1 MYATPEAGDGWITR
15 IAKTDEAG
23 FIVEAQFTISPSFR
37 ALVKGRESDLV
48 FAARSRLARIG
59 IDIYPLEAPAF
70 NAEHCT
76 IRLNVVSAIRSFGIT
91 EHLQQIVIPGLRV
104 GRLVFSPQ
112 DTRLRSTQIHQLIQN
127 NAIQV
132 PAGFSIDSN
141 GYLILRPQRQIFR
154 FRKPLTLEQIIAIS
168 THADG
173 KDLLNRL
180 QIRESVD
187 HIELPPHDGLVTACS
202 MFLHRHYVV
211 LRNLDDALGFHL
223 QATVLD
229 PISTRGTNVYLEFVN
244 RSDQLII
251 NPSVAASVHDAVAL
265 TPSRHYWHGLG
276 VPPRAPAA
284 APTQTESG
292 TDQEYRRLAGIFDR
306 LEAAPLKDR
315 YSHRMM
321 AVATHPETLLKGV
334 DPERLWT
341 QPHTPR
347 DPRDG
352 TDLAAGLVAEGLR
365 LDPLTEYGTRILNDL
380 PDGARATLLL
390 GYFPNLIE
398 HTEICAAALQQ
409 RIGRIVFR
417 RASFEH
423 GPFLSAR
430 DHGRLGDY
438 EGLGIEVFWCND
450 NRAHVVRHVYRGL
463 RGYFTTP
470 QNVDRFRSSLIFA
483 IYGSVKPL
491 TRRAARQTAR
501 LIANLQGLFGH
512 DISILTG
519 GGPGSM
525 LQVTN
530 AARALGLLVG
540 SSFIETVDQEP
551 NKSADYYQTFQAR
564 SRQSRQRWFE
574 IASFHLFLVGGVGT
588 LEEIGLTLTDMKLG
602 VIEAGPIVFFDDSG
616 EGGYW
621 GGLKTQL
628 ARMATEGRVPSWLLD
643 TILMTDDPD
652 AVSRFYKQALR
663 LG

>member
-15 IAKTDEAG
+15 IATSDETG
-23 FIVEAQFTISPSFR
+23 FIVEAQFAISPSFR

-59 IDIYPLEAPAF
+59 IDIYPLEAPVF
-70 NAEHCT
+70 NTEHCR

-104 GRLVFSPQ
+104 GRLVFCPQ
-112 DTRLRSTQIHQLIQN
+112 DTRLRSTQIHELIQS

-132 PAGFSIDSN
+132 PAGFSVDSN
-141 GYLILRPQRQIFR
+141 GYLILRPQRQRFR
-154 FRKPLTLEQIIAIS
+154 FRKPLSLEQIIAIA

-180 QIRESVD
+180 QVRERVD

-229 PISTRGTNVYLEFVN
+229 PISTRGTNVYLEFIN
-244 RSDQLII
+244 RSDQMII
-251 NPSVAASVHDAVAL
+251 NPSVAASVHDAIAL
-265 TPSRHYWHGLG
+265 TPSRQYWHGRSG
-276 VPPRAPAA
+276 GRHAPDVAPAHA
-284 APTQTESG
+284 NSS
-292 TDQEYRRLAGIFDR
+292 TDQEYRRLAEIFDR

-321 AVATHPETLLKGV
+321 AVTTHPEALLAGG

-341 QPHTPR
+341 QPQTPR
-347 DPRDG
+347 DPRGG
-352 TDLAAGLVAEGLR
+352 TDLAAGLVAEGLK
-365 LDPLTEYGTRILNDL
+365 LDPLTEYGTRILDDL

-398 HTEICAAALQQ
+398 HTEICAAALHQ

-423 GPFLSAR
+423 GAFLSAR

-450 NRAHVVRHVYRGL
+450 DRAHVVQHVYRGL

-470 QNVDRFRSSLIFA
+470 QNVDRFRSSLVFA
-483 IYGSVKPL
+483 IYGSIKPL
-491 TRRAARQTAR
+491 NKRATRQTTR

-525 LQVTN
+525 LQVTDS
-530 AARALGLLVG
+530 AQARGLLVG
-540 SSFIETVDQEP
+540 SSFIETLDQEP
-551 NKSADYYQTFQAR
+551 NRSADYYQTFQAR
-564 SRQSRQRWFE
+564 SRQARQRWFE

-588 LEEIGLTLTDMKLG
+588 LEEVGLTLTDMKLG

-616 EGGYW
+616 EGCYW
-621 GGLKTQL
+621 EGLKIQL
-628 ARMATEGRVPSWLLD
+628 ARMATEGRVPSWLLE

-652 AVSRFYKQALR
+652 AVPQFYKQALR